1 MENYVHL
8 NDFLPVI
15 ESRKEVVVSTN
26 YNRDEKTTPFV
37 NSSIL
42 SQLKTK
48 GYKVE
53 KLNRAHAFKIKGE

>member
-1 MENYVHL
+1 MENYVHI

-26 YNRDEKTTPFV
+26 YNRDEKSTPFV

-42 SQLKTK
+42 SQL
-48 GYKVE
+48 
-53 KLNRAHAFKIKGE
+53 

>member
-1 MENYVHL
+1 MENYVHI

-26 YNRDEKTTPFV
+26 YNRDEKSTPFV

-42 SQLKTK
+42 SQLEHK
-48 GYKVE
+48 GYTVE
-53 KLNRAHAFKIKGE
+53 KMNRAHAFRVKGE